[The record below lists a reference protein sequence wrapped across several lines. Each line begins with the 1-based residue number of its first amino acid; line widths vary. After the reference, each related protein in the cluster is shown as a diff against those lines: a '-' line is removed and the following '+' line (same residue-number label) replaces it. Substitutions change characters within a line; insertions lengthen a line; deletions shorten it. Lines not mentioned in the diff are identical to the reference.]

1 MLHIALKMLFG
12 DKAKYLGIVSGIAL
26 ASLIMIQQPG
36 IMFSMLTHIYGV
48 VSDVGLPDIWV
59 MDPKVRMI
67 DDSKPLLDTQLYRVR
82 GVRGVVWAVPFYKG
96 GQQLRLANGETV
108 RVQLLG
114 LDDATLI
121 GGPAVMLEGELAN
134 LRLPDAVIVDE
145 NSAKGRMA
153 GPPGS
158 SSGPPTPISV
168 GDTFEINE
176 KTARVVGIA
185 KATSSIDSHP
195 TLYTTY
201 NRAKNFALSERKLL
215 SFVLVKAKPDEN
227 PSDVA
232 RRITRVTGLAAWT
245 AEEFKARSLSI
256 FLKDSNMLMNFGFVV
271 AIGFVVGAAVTG
283 QLFYNFTMENL
294 RFFGVFKAMGASNRI
309 ITAMVMLQALV
320 VGSVGFGIG
329 AGFSALFALSSR
341 GRPGPSLLINWQLL
355 AGCAT
360 AVMVMVLIAAAVSLR
375 KVLTLDPAVVFKA

>member
-1 MLHIALKMLFG
+1 MLHIALQMLVA
-12 DKAKYLGIVSGIAL
+12 DKAKYLGIVTGIAL

-67 DDSKPLLDTQLYRVR
+67 EDSKPLLDTQLYRVR
-82 GVRGVVWAVPFYKG
+82 GVQGVDWAVPFYKG
-96 GQQLRLANGETV
+96 GQQLRLANGETA

-121 GGPAVMLEGELAN
+121 GGPAAMLQGRLAD

-145 NSAKGRMA
+145 NSARGRMA
-153 GPPGS
+153 GPPGA
-158 SSGPPTPISV
+158 SSGKPTPIRV

-185 KATSSIDSHP
+185 KATQSIDSHP

-201 NRAKNFALSERKLL
+201 SRAKNFALSERKLL
-215 SFVLVKAKPDEN
+215 SFILVKAKTDE
-227 PSDVA
+227 PAPDVA
-232 RRITRVTGLAAWT
+232 RRITRVTGLAAYT
-245 AEEFKARSLSI
+245 ADEFKARSLNI
-256 FLKDSNMLMNFGFVV
+256 FVKDSNILANFGFVV
-271 AIGFVVGAAVTG
+271 LIGFVVGAAVTG

-294 RFFGVFKAMGASNRI
+294 RFFGVFKAMGASDRLLM
-309 ITAMVMLQALV
+309 AMVMLQALL
-320 VGSVGFGIG
+320 VGTVGFGIG
-329 AGFSALFALSSR
+329 AGASAVFAMATK
-341 GRPGPSLLINWQLL
+341 GGPGPSLLLNWQLL
-355 AGCAT
+355 TGC
-360 AVMVMVLIAAAVSLR
+360 AAAVMIMVLVAAAISLR
-375 KVLTLDPAVVFKA
+375 KVLTLEPAIVFKG